1 MGDLFIGYHAF
12 WMGIFLVKLKI
23 STNELNLTDIRIEKK
38 EKKNNFFAV
47 IKHDLTN
54 CKLIWKRYE
63 RNDKKI
69 NWINMVLMKWL
80 WNEKI
85 ETI

>member
-1 MGDLFIGYHAF
+1 
-12 WMGIFLVKLKI
+12 
-23 STNELNLTDIRIEKK
+23 
-38 EKKNNFFAV
+38 
-47 IKHDLTN
+47 
-54 CKLIWKRYE
+54 LIWKRYE

>member
-1 MGDLFIGYHAF
+1 
-12 WMGIFLVKLKI
+12 MGIFLVKLKI

-54 CKLIWKRYE
+54 CKLI
-63 RNDKKI
+63 
-69 NWINMVLMKWL
+69 
-80 WNEKI
+80 
-85 ETI
+85 